1 MHYKEEI
8 CVHTH
13 STLIHASIHVQT
25 MYSYIFHMF
34 KLKNIKYQ
42 RDWIIGLIR
51 RLYTLKV
58 LNPYTIHINIQNT
71 SIQTCE
77 LVASQ
82 NLH

>member
-1 MHYKEEI
+1 MCTYSLNPYTCI
-8 CVHTH
+8 YPCPNYVF
-13 STLIHASIHVQT
+13 IHFSHVQ
-25 MYSYIFHMF
+25 
-34 KLKNIKYQ
+34 LKNIEYR